1 MSLVDNGNGGMV
13 MPVGPMYGNGG
24 FGGGFGDGSFWIIVL
39 FLFALMGNGW
49 GNAFGGGGG
58 SIPMMMNNNDVQ
70 RGFDQQALIGGISGV
85 NASIVS
91 LAQGQCQGFANA
103 ESAAAARSLA
113 NLQQQ
118 YAMQTAI
125 DGRLD
130 AIASFNQQ
138 CCCENRA
145 AVADLKYTMAQESAA
160 TRANTDAKVQSV
172 MDKLCQLEMD
182 SMRQNYEN
190 RIANLEGLLNEANRQ
205 ASNAAQTAQII
216 SALNPTPVPAY
227 PAGGCSNT
235 RYGVN
240 A

>member
-1 MSLVDNGNGGMV
+1 MSLVDNSGMY
-13 MPVGPMYGNGG
+13 MPVAPAGYGNGG
-24 FGGGFGDGSFWIIVL
+24 FGNFGDGSFWIIVL

-58 SIPMMMNNNDVQ
+58 TVPMMLNTNNDVQ
-70 RGFDQQALIGGISGV
+70 RGFDQQAIIGGIGGV
-85 NASIVS
+85 NAAITS
-91 LAQGQCQGFANA
+91 LAQGQCAGFANA
-103 ESAAAARSLA
+103 ESAAAGRSLA

-118 YAMQTAI
+118 YSMQTAI

-130 AIASFNQQ
+130 SLAMSLQN

-145 AVADLKYTMAQESAA
+145 AVADLKYTMAQEGSA
-160 TRANTDAKVQSV
+160 TRANTDAKVQNV

-182 SMRQNYEN
+182 GMRQNYEA
-190 RIANLEGLLNEANRQ
+190 RIAALEAQVNEANRI

-216 SALNPTPVPAY
+216 GALNPTPVPAY
-227 PAGGCSNT
+227 PANGCGCNGSRFT
-235 RYGVN
+235 

>member
-1 MSLVDNGNGGMV
+1 MSLTNDGGMY
-13 MPVGPMYGNGG
+13 MPVAPAGYGNG
-24 FGGGFGDGSFWIIVL
+24 FGGFGDGSFWIIVL

-49 GNAFGGGGG
+49 GGAFGGNGAF
-58 SIPMMMNNNDVQ
+58 PMMMNTNNDVQ
-70 RGFDQQALIGGISGV
+70 RGFDQQAIIGGIGGV
-85 NASIVS
+85 NAAITS
-91 LAQGQCQGFANA
+91 LAQGQCAGFANV
-103 ESAAAARSLA
+103 ESSAASRSLA

-130 AIASFNQQ
+130 SLAMSLQN

-145 AVADLKYTMAQESAA
+145 AVADLKYTMAQEGSA
-160 TRANTDAKVQSV
+160 TRANTDAKVQNV

-182 SMRQNYEN
+182 GMRQNYEA
-190 RIANLEGLLNEANRQ
+190 RIAALEAQVNEANRI

-216 SALNPTPVPAY
+216 GALNPAPVPAY
-227 PAGGCSNT
+227 PANGCNCSGN
-235 RYGVN
+235 RFS

>member
-1 MSLVDNGNGGMV
+1 MSLVDNGGMY
-13 MPVGPMYGNGG
+13 MPVAPAGYGNG
-24 FGGGFGDGSFWIIVL
+24 FGGFGDGSFWIIVL

-49 GNAFGGGGG
+49 GGAFGGGNGAF
-58 SIPMMMNNNDVQ
+58 PMMMNTNNDVQ
-70 RGFDQQALIGGISGV
+70 RGFDQQAIIGGINGL
-85 NASIVS
+85 NGAITS
-91 LAQGQCQGFANA
+91 LAQGQCAGFAGVEANA
-103 ESAAAARSLA
+103 SARSLA

-130 AIASFNQQ
+130 SLAMSLQN

-145 AVADLKYTMAQESAA
+145 ATADLKYTMAQESSA
-160 TRANTDAKVQSV
+160 TRMNTDAKVQAV

-182 SMRQNYEN
+182 GMKQNYEAQ
-190 RIANLEGLLNEANRQ
+190 IAALQAQVNEANRV

-216 SALNPTPVPAY
+216 ATLNPTPVPAY
-227 PAGGCSNT
+227 PAGGCNGN
-235 RYGVN
+235 RYT